1 MMASELFSGDL
12 TLLVVGIEIEV
23 ITMEDNT
30 ELRTRTLDRFLNGR
44 GKGVGCQHI
53 AHV

>member
-12 TLLVVGIEIEV
+12 TLLAVGIEIEV

-30 ELRTRTLDRFLNGR
+30 ELRKILKIN
-44 GKGVGCQHI
+44 KI
-53 AHV
+53 NEIESK